1 MSVIHERQWALQRE
15 REIRQAAEQ
24 KRILQIKQETE
35 AFLQLYEKKLN
46 DLVIEGLE
54 QYMPDEFAHVRNE
67 IQRIRRMDAWEG
79 RDVSFVLKNFVSRL
93 PQQARE
99 QRRIAEEYQR
109 FVQEEAEREARLRTE
124 KLQEE
129 KRKVWLSATSNWE
142 NKLARN
148 LAFMEL
154 VELKQRVFSENITEE
169 EILQYVAEIKR
180 NSEQKALESQQA
192 FTKAIQAEIEQVEKS
207 ELIKAIE
214 TASLP
219 KSESDYLK
227 QKIAQATNDNLAN
240 IAQETA
246 IAKDQAFENEEVR
259 KEMVKAVYK
268 SLQDAGF
275 TVLNPIIQK
284 DVVLVQAWRPSGNKA
299 NFRINLNGSVHYEFN
314 NYKGKRCK
322 EDMRKVLPKLSEI
335 YGVNLSEERIIWEN
349 PDDEFADA
357 KPITPIQRTSSK

>member
-259 KEMVKAVYK
+259 KEMVKAV
-268 SLQDAGF
+268 
-275 TVLNPIIQK
+275 
-284 DVVLVQAWRPSGNKA
+284 
-299 NFRINLNGSVHYEFN
+299 
-314 NYKGKRCK
+314 
-322 EDMRKVLPKLSEI
+322 
-335 YGVNLSEERIIWEN
+335 
-349 PDDEFADA
+349 
-357 KPITPIQRTSSK
+357 